1 MHILFPVLLVVA
13 AQRNI
18 GVEDDVQGVPA
29 YQPAAAPLPA
39 SPATPEAMETA
50 RQRLP
55 PKGRPWWAR
64 DWMLSVEG
72 VTHAPMDIGILTV
85 LETPIRLRLGFGYG
99 WVPAAYSSLL
109 TGIAASAS
117 GDPQVSA
124 ILNHASYQGHTFRG
138 QIGVR
143 PFRTLGL
150 YADAGF
156 ARVDVDGALDLA
168 MSGVPAL
175 EGLGGGYRAQTTMD
189 MWLVEIGSQTKV
201 LDSIVL
207 GLAIGLMRTT
217 SAQTTI
223 VSVNGAPQSPA
234 LGLAGKAADDA
245 LKTYGYIPTITL
257 RLGFDF
263 LSVRSWFGGEDGHG

>member
-1 MHILFPVLLVVA
+1 MHILFSVFLLLA
-13 AQRNI
+13 EA
-18 GVEDDVQGVPA
+18 QGVGDVTDDQVTPA
-29 YQPAAAPLPA
+29 PQPASAPLPA
-39 SPATPEAMETA
+39 SVARPDAVETT
-50 RQRLP
+50 RQSLP
-55 PKGRPWWAR
+55 PRDKPWWR
-64 DWMLSVEG
+64 KDWMLSVEG
-72 VTHAPMDIGILTV
+72 VTHAPIDVGLLTV
-85 LETPIRLRLGFGYG
+85 LETPIRVRLGFGYG
-99 WVPAAYSSLL
+99 WVPSAYSSLL

-117 GDPQVSA
+117 GDPQVGA
-124 ILNHASYQGHTFRG
+124 ILNHASYQGRTFRG
-138 QIGVR
+138 QLGVR

-168 MSGVPAL
+168 TSGVPAL

-189 MWLVEIGSQTKV
+189 MWLVEIGTQEKF
-201 LDSIVL
+201 LDSIVV

-223 VSVNGAPQSPA
+223 VSVNGAPTSPA
-234 LGLAGKAADDA
+234 LGLAAMAADDA

-263 LSVRSWFGGEDGHG
+263 ISVRSWFGD